1 MKTILILTDF
11 TENAAHAALSGGMLS
26 KQLHANILLFNSST
40 VHAVAPVYAGGPTVI
55 DEINLMEGENK
66 EMLKKLADSLE
77 PLLAQPGTDWKPSVH
92 YEEGLGALAYQVKN
106 LMAEKNIEMVVMGA
120 RAGSGMDHF
129 FSGSETFAVVDHSTR
144 PVLIVPENAELN
156 HIRKVV
162 FATDFADADIK
173 AIQYLIKQGE
183 LFNYRLEVVHVNL
196 LGEDDITHKV
206 RKTEFMSQFHR
217 HKFANPEVKEVFG
230 RDIADRLNKL
240 CEESGADL
248 LAFTHY
254 KNSWFS
260 KLFGLSA
267 TKKALTKQKL
277 PALVF
282 PPKFGE

>member
-11 TENAAHAALSGGMLS
+11 TENAAHAALSGVMLS
-26 KQLHANILLFNSST
+26 KQMHANILLFNSST

-55 DEINLMEGENK
+55 DEINLMEDENK
-66 EMLKKLADSLE
+66 ETLQKLADSLK
-77 PLLAQPGTDWKPSVH
+77 PLLAQPGTDWQPAVH
-92 YEEGLGALAYQVKN
+92 YEEGLGALGYQVKRVIG
-106 LMAEKNIEMVVMGA
+106 EKNIEMVVMGA
-120 RAGSGMDHF
+120 REGSGMDHF
-129 FSGSETFAVVDHSTR
+129 FSGSETFAVIDHSSR
-144 PVLIVPENAELN
+144 PVLIVPENAELD

-162 FATDFADADIK
+162 FATDFAETDIK
-173 AIQYLIKQGE
+173 AIQYLIKLGE
-183 LFNYRLEVVHVNL
+183 LFNYRLEVVHINL
-196 LGEDDITHKV
+196 LGEDDITHKL

-217 HKFANPEVKEVFG
+217 LKFANPEVKEVYG
-230 RDIADRLNKL
+230 KDVADRLNKL
-240 CEESGADL
+240 CEESDADL

-260 KLFGLSA
+260 KLFGRSA